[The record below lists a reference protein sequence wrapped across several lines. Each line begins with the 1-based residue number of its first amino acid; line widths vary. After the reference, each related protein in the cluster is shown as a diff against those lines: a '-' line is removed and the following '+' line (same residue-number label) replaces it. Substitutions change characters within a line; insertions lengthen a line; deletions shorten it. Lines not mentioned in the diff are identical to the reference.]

1 MNCPSCGHSNLPG
14 SAYCDNCG
22 FDLSQA
28 PAPAPMPAA
37 PTYPAAPAYP
47 AAFPAAPTAPAAGA
61 AVCAQCGTTA
71 TPGAAFCDN
80 CGASLTAAAA
90 APAAPT
96 APAWPQQPPPAA
108 QPPYPVAP
116 PAVSTTCPQCG
127 QPLVAGAMFCDNCG
141 ASLAAPAVQPST
153 YAPPGPAPAYQPP
166 PPPVQGMM
174 RMRLVVTSS
183 GVQLPLA
190 GKQEF
195 YIGREDPIGQFFPDA
210 DLTPH
215 GGDAGGVS
223 RKHARIVVYGNQVM
237 FEDLNSTNGSFVN
250 KVKVQPGQPV
260 PLTDGAEVRLG
271 KVVLTFHT
279 S

>member
-1 MNCPSCGHSNLPG
+1 
-14 SAYCDNCG
+14 
-22 FDLSQA
+22 
-28 PAPAPMPAA
+28 
-37 PTYPAAPAYP
+37 
-47 AAFPAAPTAPAAGA
+47 
-61 AVCAQCGTTA
+61 
-71 TPGAAFCDN
+71 
-80 CGASLTAAAA
+80 
-90 APAAPT
+90 
-96 APAWPQQPPPAA
+96 
-108 QPPYPVAP
+108 
-116 PAVSTTCPQCG
+116 
-127 QPLVAGAMFCDNCG
+127 
-141 ASLAAPAVQPST
+141 
-153 YAPPGPAPAYQPP
+153 
-166 PPPVQGMM
+166 
-174 RMRLVVTSS
+174 MRLVVTSS

-260 PLTDGAEVRLG
+260 PLSDGAEVRLG
-271 KVVLTFHT
+271 KVVLTFYT